1 MSERALCRDYTRLA
15 LTTGKSLSGLLS
27 VALAAAFILTGSVA
41 AAAIQPTAGQS
52 GSSIV
57 YVNPTTG
64 TTKGSGTAASPLKTI
79 QVALDRAIPGTTIE
93 LAAGMYKGSLTTQ
106 TNGTASKPITI
117 QGPPPQQG
125 TATVFGN
132 GHVFGIENS
141 HYVLRGFSIDGE
153 QAVEN
158 ELPESG
164 WPTDLNG
171 ATAFKDSVQPLVQD
185 DRLIFI
191 DAGATAP
198 PVTGTVIDDM
208 TLTGAGGECIRIR
221 DNANNNVVTNSIIR
235 WCGMFGKKRAGIF
248 TFHNGEGVYIGTSPK
263 STTESN
269 YSDDAAADN
278 LVSDDTISTFG
289 SECFDVKE
297 HSHDNTM
304 TGVTCEDNTEP
315 TTDSGSNVEL
325 RGYDN
330 LVSDSVISGSAGLGV
345 KIAADS
351 TADANGG
358 NSIESNQLSNQA
370 GSAFF
375 DKPNTPDGEV
385 CGNVM
390 SGADASTTSAWLAP
404 CPTPMPVPT
413 GNPTTPSPPAPI
425 ASPPVERPT
434 VTMLKHVAKTRQ
446 RHIRFRWS
454 APRGARAAETFQLR
468 IRHGRSRHH
477 LGSWRTPRSEHRT
490 RATSHR
496 LTATRGLTYC
506 VEVRARSN
514 TGRRSRW
521 TRTECVSR
529 IRPAPKR
536 NRVDLA
542 HRRSA

>member
-1 MSERALCRDYTRLA
+1 MSERALCRDHTRVE
-15 LTTGKSLSGLLS
+15 LTPSRWLSGL
-27 VALAAAFILTGSVA
+27 VAVAVAAGFVLIGSSAAAGV
-41 AAAIQPTAGQS
+41 QVTAGQS
-52 GSSIV
+52 HRSILH
-57 YVNPTTG
+57 VNPTTG
-64 TTKGSGTAASPLKTI
+64 STKGAGTSASPLKTI
-79 QVALDRAIPGTTIE
+79 QAALDQAIPGTTID
-93 LAAGMYKGSLTTQ
+93 LAPGTYNGSLTTRVD
-106 TNGTASKPITI
+106 GTSSEPITV

-125 TATVFGN
+125 TATLYGN

-158 ELPESG
+158 QLPERL
-164 WPTDLNG
+164 WPTDLDA
-171 ATAFKDSVQPLVQD
+171 ATAFKDSVQSLVQD

-191 DAGATAP
+191 DSGAKAP
-198 PVTGTVIDDM
+198 PVTGTVIDGM

-221 DNANNNVVTNSIIR
+221 DNANNNVVTHSIIR
-235 WCGMFGKKRAGIF
+235 WCGMFGKKRAGAF

-269 YSDDAAADN
+269 YTDDAAADN

-304 TGVTCEDNTEP
+304 TGDTCEDNTEP
-315 TTDSGSNVEL
+315 ASDSGSNVEL

-330 LVSDSVISGSAGLGV
+330 VVADSVIRGSAGLGV

-351 TADANGG
+351 STDANGG
-358 NSIESNQLSNQA
+358 NSVEANQLSDQA

-375 DKPNTPDGEV
+375 DKPNTPDGNV

-404 CPTPMPVPT
+404 CPTSLPSPT
-413 GNPTTPSPPAPI
+413 GSPTTTPTPAPI
-425 ASPPVERPT
+425 ASPPVVRPS

-446 RHIRFRWS
+446 RRIRFRWS
-454 APRGARAAETFQLR
+454 APRRVRAAETFELR
-468 IRHGRSRHH
+468 IRQGRSGHH
-477 LGSWRTPRSEHRT
+477 LGSWRAPRSERRT

-496 LTATRGLTYC
+496 LSAMQGFTYC
-506 VEVRARSN
+506 VEVRARGN

-521 TRTECVSR
+521 TRRECVSR
-529 IRPAPKR
+529 IRHTPRR
-536 NRVDLA
+536 NSIDLA
-542 HRRSA
+542 HRRSG